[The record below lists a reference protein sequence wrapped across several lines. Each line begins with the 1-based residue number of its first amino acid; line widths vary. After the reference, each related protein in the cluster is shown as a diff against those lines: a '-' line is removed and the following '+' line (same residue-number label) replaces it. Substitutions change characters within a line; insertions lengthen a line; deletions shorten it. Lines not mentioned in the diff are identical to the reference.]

1 MTQTATKT
9 AKIEVFDPALCC
21 STGVCGTDVDQSLV
35 SFAADAAWATAQ
47 GANLRRYNLAQEPLE
62 FAQNPTVAQML
73 KVTGESAL
81 PLVLLDGQVA
91 LAGRYPTREELSRWL
106 GLSGTGLSELTMAAP
121 AACCGGDTDCC

>member
-1 MTQTATKT
+1 MTQTAPNKT
-9 AKIEVFDPALCC
+9 TRIEVFDPALCC
-21 STGVCGTDVDQSLV
+21 STGVCGTEVDQSLV
-35 SFAADAAWATAQ
+35 TFAADAAWASAQ
-47 GANLRRYNLAQEPLE
+47 GAKLTRYNLAQQPLE

-106 GLSGTGLSELTMAAP
+106 GSPALSELTMTEP
-121 AACCGGDTDCC
+121 QACCSGDTNCC